1 MSLALN
7 TVEDN
12 HPSYFS
18 DEFSALEEVM
28 RRKSDPDYQ
37 DMISRVIPTGYGDY
51 QVVSLPMDTVL
62 DSLIDDTGV
71 QVQDPFN
78 LLKRRI

>member
-1 MSLALN
+1 MESALN
-7 TVEDN
+7 TIDDN
-12 HPSYFS
+12 RTSYFS

-28 RRKSDPDYQ
+28 RRKSDTDYQ

-51 QVVSLPMDTVL
+51 YVLSLPIDTVL
-62 DSLIDDTGV
+62 DSLIDDTGI

-78 LLKRRI
+78 LHKSQF

>member
-1 MSLALN
+1 MGLVLN
-7 TVEDN
+7 AVDDN
-12 HPSYFS
+12 NSPYFS

-28 RRKSDPDYQ
+28 RRKSAPDYQ

-51 QVVSLPMDTVL
+51 HVVSLPIDTVL
-62 DSLIDDTGV
+62 DSLVDDTGV

-78 LLKRRI
+78 LHKSQF